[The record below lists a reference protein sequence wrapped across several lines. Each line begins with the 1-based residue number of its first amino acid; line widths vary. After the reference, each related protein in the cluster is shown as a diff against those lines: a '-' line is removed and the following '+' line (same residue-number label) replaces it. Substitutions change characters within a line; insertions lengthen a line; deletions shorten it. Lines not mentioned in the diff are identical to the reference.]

1 MDLALVAVWER
12 LGKAQAHVLAAME
25 AEQPVEALVA
35 AQAEAK
41 AADLE
46 LKNLIS
52 MGGAGSPGN
61 GLRHDASAT
70 F

>member
-1 MDLALVAVWER
+1 MDVALVAVWER

-46 LKNLIS
+46 LKEEIARR
-52 MGGAGSPGN
+52 G
-61 GLRHDASAT
+61 RE
-70 F
+70 